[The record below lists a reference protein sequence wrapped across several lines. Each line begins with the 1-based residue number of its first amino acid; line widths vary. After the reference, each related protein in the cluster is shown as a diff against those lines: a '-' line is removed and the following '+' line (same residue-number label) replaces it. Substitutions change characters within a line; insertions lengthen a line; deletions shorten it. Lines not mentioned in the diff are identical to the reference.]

1 MTTKKSAQEVWRK
14 VVEEAG
20 HEVGPAADVSVA
32 QAEKEL
38 AEAGFDVAAER
49 AKGEAV
55 LAALESGQEVGA
67 SERPVPRGLALG
79 APAPAATKTHLSART
94 RWVGALAAAAVA
106 IVVVAIAIPKPDV
119 VTHGRPSAEELAR
132 AADLRRKAFEAC
144 DARRHKECREG
155 LDQARTLDPEG
166 EQAPEVKARRRVL
179 QDVPAGP

>member
-1 MTTKKSAQEVWRK
+1 VTTKKSAREVWRQ

-67 SERPVPRGLALG
+67 SERPVPRGPALG
-79 APAPAATKTHLSART
+79 APAPEATKRHRSART
-94 RWVGALAAAAVA
+94 RWVAALAAAAVA
-106 IVVVAIAIPKPDV
+106 IVVIAIAIPKPDV
-119 VTHGRPSAEELAR
+119 VTHGRPSPEELSQ

-144 DARRHKECREG
+144 DAQRYKECREG

-166 EQAPEVKARRRVL
+166 EQAPEVKAHRRVL
-179 QDVPAGP
+179 LEVPGG